1 MSSTQGKTAI
11 VVGAT
16 GLVGS
21 HILQLLLSDDRYGK
35 VLVFHRRKTG
45 LSHPKLTEHVIKFD
59 ELNIWRHLV
68 KGDELYSAL
77 GTTIKKAGNQN
88 AQWKIDYD
96 HQLDVAKA
104 AASNGV
110 SYYALVSSLG
120 ASKGN
125 KNFYLNMKGRLDKEV
140 QKIGFKKVIIA
151 RPSFLKGDRNES
163 RFWEKVGILAAN
175 IFTILP
181 PLKKYKPIHARQ
193 VAKAM
198 INGLNEEGAQTIYE
212 GEEVFELAGL
222 GN

>member
-21 HILQLLLSDDRYGK
+21 YILQLLLSDDRYGK

-45 LSHPKLTEHVIKFD
+45 VAHPKLTEHVIKFD

-96 HQLDVAKA
+96 HQLDLAKA

-110 SYYALVSSLG
+110 SCYALVSSLG

-140 QKIGFKKVIIA
+140 KKIGFKKVIIV
-151 RPSFLKGDRNES
+151 RPSFLKGDRSES
-163 RFWEKVGILAAN
+163 RFWEKAGIIAAN

-181 PLKKYKPIHARQ
+181 PLKKYKPIHARE
-193 VAKAM
+193 VATAM
-198 INGLNEEGAQTIYE
+198 INGLNEASTQTIYE

>member
-21 HILQLLLSDDRYGK
+21 HILQLLLSDERYTK
-35 VLVFHRRKTG
+35 VVVFHRRNTG
-45 LSHPKLTEHVIKFD
+45 VSHPKLAEHVIKFD

-77 GTTIKKAGNQN
+77 GTTLKKAGSQN
-88 AQWKIDYD
+88 AQWKIDFD

-110 SYYALVSSLG
+110 SSYGLVSSLG
-120 ASKGN
+120 ASKKS

-140 QKIGFKKVIIA
+140 HKIGFQKVLIA
-151 RPSFLKGDRNES
+151 RPSILKGDRKES
-163 RFWEKVGILAAN
+163 RFLEKAGVVLAN
-175 IFTILP
+175 IFTFLP
-181 PLKKYKPIHARQ
+181 PLKKYKPIHGQQ
-193 VAKAM
+193 VAQAL
-198 INGLNEEGAQTIYE
+198 INGLNNTDSKTVYE
-212 GEEVFELAGL
+212 GNELFRL
-222 GN
+222 SD

>member
-11 VVGAT
+11 VIGAT

-45 LSHPKLTEHVIKFD
+45 VAHPKLTEHVIKFD

-77 GTTIKKAGNQN
+77 GTTIKKAGSQN

-110 SYYALVSSLG
+110 SFYSLVSSLG

-140 QKIGFKKVIIA
+140 QKIGFKKVIIV

-163 RFWEKVGILAAN
+163 RFWEKAGIIAAN
-175 IFTILP
+175 IFTVLP
-181 PLKKYKPIHARQ
+181 PLKKYKPIHAQQ
-193 VAKAM
+193 VATAM
-198 INGLNEEGAQTIYE
+198 INGLNEAETQTIYE
-212 GEEVFELAGL
+212 GEEVFELA
-222 GN
+222 